1 MPGGVFARARWPA
14 ASPHGDGAVMGAVPG
29 AVMGRTAAAA
39 AADDAQQ
46 LEELSELEER
56 VGALESTMGAVQATL
71 HEISLH
77 EICSELKRLSALI
90 TALNSPTHGAM
101 LGGEARDPLNTARVP
116 VMERQLDGL
125 REQLDSLLAVQRAT
139 RVMSAAERAEAEH
152 FERQLAIL
160 RLEQEQAAVRQQAE
174 YRREAEY
181 RRAAAARLQ
190 PGLDPYA
197 AQVGYRQARA
207 DLDPTRIA
215 PVRGSAAPVN
225 AAPVS
230 AAPAPD
236 HQQQEEETQQPAKAA
251 VLEPLKWPGRGQ
263 GTASRTSTT

>member
-1 MPGGVFARARWPA
+1 
-14 ASPHGDGAVMGAVPG
+14 MGAVPG
-29 AVMGRTAAAA
+29 AVMGRSGAAA

-46 LEELSELEER
+46 LDELSELEER
-56 VGALESTMGAVQATL
+56 VGALESTVGTVQATL
-71 HEISLH
+71 HEIF
-77 EICSELKRLSALI
+77 SELKRLPALI
-90 TALNSPTHGAM
+90 TALISPTHGAK
-101 LGGEARDPLNTARVP
+101 GDDPLTTARVP

>member
-1 MPGGVFARARWPA
+1 
-14 ASPHGDGAVMGAVPG
+14 MGAVPG

-56 VGALESTMGAVQATL
+56 VGALEFTVGAVQATL

-101 LGGEARDPLNTARVP
+101 LGGEARDPLHTARVP

-207 DLDPTRIA
+207 DLDPTQISRRSPADLDPTRIA

-236 HQQQEEETQQPAKAA
+236 QQRQQQETQQLVKAA
-251 VLEPLKWPGRGQ
+251 VLEPLKWPGRG
-263 GTASRTSTT
+263 R

>member
-1 MPGGVFARARWPA
+1 
-14 ASPHGDGAVMGAVPG
+14 MGAVPG

-46 LEELSELEER
+46 LDELSELNER
-56 VGALESTMGAVQATL
+56 VGALESTAGAIQAT
-71 HEISLH
+71 LH
-77 EICSELKRLSALI
+77 EICSELKRLPALF
-90 TALNSPTHGAM
+90 TALVSPTHGAK
-101 LGGEARDPLNTARVP
+101 GGEARDP
-116 VMERQLDGL
+116 VMERRLDGM

-160 RLEQEQAAVRQQAE
+160 RLEQEHAAVRQQAE
-174 YRREAEY
+174 YLREAEY

-197 AQVGYRQARA
+197 AQAGYRQARA
-207 DLDPTRIA
+207 HLDPTRIVA
-215 PVRGSAAPVN
+215 PVRGSAAPVNAAPVNAAPVN

-236 HQQQEEETQQPAKAA
+236 QQQQQETQQPAKAA
-251 VLEPLKWPGRGQ
+251 VLEPLKWPGRG
-263 GTASRTSTT
+263 R